1 MRSWI
6 YTGSVIL
13 CVALISCSGDQP
25 KELLETAQFEEK
37 QMNLPHARQLYEE
50 VIRLY
55 PTSTEAKTAR
65 ARLAALTPAQ

>member
-1 MRSWI
+1 MRQWI
-6 YTGSVIL
+6 RAGAVIL
-13 CVALISCSGDQP
+13 SVALISCSGDQP

-37 QMNLPHARQLYEE
+37 QMNLPQAKQLYEE

-55 PTSTEAKTAR
+55 PASTEAEAAR